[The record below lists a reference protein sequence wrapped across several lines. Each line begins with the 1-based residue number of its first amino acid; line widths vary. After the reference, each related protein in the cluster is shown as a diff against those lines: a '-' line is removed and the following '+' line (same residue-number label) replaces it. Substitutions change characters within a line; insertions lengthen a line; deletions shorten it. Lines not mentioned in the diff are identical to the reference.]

1 MSALRRLLATI
12 AGALGV
18 LVGMTT
24 AAAADV
30 TYVPSPNNGQKV
42 YLSQSCHDRGSGSC
56 QDNVGCPEHIGE
68 NAWSES
74 LARAA
79 LRDNTG
85 WGGLLDRQYI
95 VRRGTGLTW
104 QNIKSSNAWG
114 ALMHIPLHS
123 NASPWDCTAP
133 YKDSTFGTWGMY
145 VSNNGK
151 QLATQLM
158 KRIGPASP
166 GTNDKIVKRRDLGE
180 LNQTRA
186 VAGYL
191 EAEFHTYG
199 AGVEWLEDV
208 EDWDWRLGYAVDKCR
223 GYPREGGK
231 ALSKICT
238 W

>member
-1 MSALRRLLATI
+1 MTAPRRLLVTI
-12 AGALGV
+12 TGAIAAL
-18 LVGMTT
+18 LTT
-24 AAAADV
+24 ISSAAADV
-30 TYVPSPNNGQKV
+30 TYVPWPTNGEKV
-42 YLSQSCHDRGSGSC
+42 YLSQSCHDRGSGRC
-56 QDNVGCPEHIGE
+56 QENTGCSNHVGE
-68 NAWSES
+68 NAWSAS

-79 LRDNTG
+79 LRDDKG

-95 VRRGTGLTW
+95 VRRGTSLTS

-123 NASPWDCTAP
+123 NASPWDCTPP
-133 YKDSTFGTWGMY
+133 YKASTFGTWGMY

-151 QLATQLM
+151 QLATELVN
-158 KRIGPASP
+158 RIGPASP
-166 GTNDKIVKRRDLGE
+166 GTNDKIVKRSDLGE

-199 AGVEWLEDV
+199 AGVDWLQKV
-208 EDWDWRLGYAVDKCR
+208 EEWDWRLGYAVDKCR
-223 GYPREGGK
+223 GYPRDGGK